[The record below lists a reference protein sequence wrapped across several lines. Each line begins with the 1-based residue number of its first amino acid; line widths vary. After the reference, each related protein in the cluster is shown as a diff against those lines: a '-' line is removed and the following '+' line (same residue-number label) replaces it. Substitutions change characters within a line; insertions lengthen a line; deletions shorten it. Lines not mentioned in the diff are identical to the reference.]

1 MRGVRGI
8 YHYDTAV
15 LLQRIIIRS
24 IVGAVFEVRRPALRF
39 CAFTLELAHE
49 FQITVV
55 AVFGIAAETLF
66 RRGLTLQSAFGA
78 IPGTTI
84 GFGHRS
90 RPWNTIECR
99 TFVPDAGVVG

>member
-15 LLQRIIIRS
+15 LLQRIIIRI
-24 IVGAVFEVRRPALRF
+24 IVGAVFEVRWPALRF

-49 FQITVV
+49 FQIAVI

-66 RRGLTLQSAFGA
+66 RRGLTLQSAFGP
-78 IPGTTI
+78 IPRTTI
-84 GFGHRS
+84 GFGHQS
-90 RPWNTIECR
+90 RQWERTNTR
-99 TFVPDAGVVG
+99 TFIADAGTVG